1 MNEKLKELYP
11 QRETEANRDGIVA
24 IEIEAEA
31 YNEAFPIIDDWLV
44 ENDGSLRYFGMEF
57 KSRRPVKETSLSEQL
72 DTLIKGVK
80 NIKFVENSP
89 RTSVHVHVNVLGLT
103 PSEIWT
109 AVTAGWLL
117 EPAMFRMC
125 APKRSGNLFCLRLQD
140 AKGLLQLV
148 EQDIEQSMA
157 DTGTLPFNIFRSNA
171 YRYANLNIASVYK
184 FGSLEVRALH
194 GTFDKD
200 LIETWAKMCIA
211 FVHRSKQYGTPEKL
225 FDFVANNGY
234 DAFVKSVLGTDL
246 MEKLP
251 KISEQEYGDQMERV
265 LPMVLLCDWDKYAK
279 HKWNKK
285 KDAKIK
291 KKTEEI
297 LNNVPRNVVLNREI
311 REMDRARLRG
321 HGADAIIVDE
331 VREAV
336 FDRADPEFADDGI

>member
-11 QRETEANRDGIVA
+11 QRETEANREGIVA

-31 YNEAFPIIDDWLV
+31 YNEAFPVIKDWLV

-57 KSRRPVKETSLSEQL
+57 KSRKPVKETALSSQL
-72 DTLIKGVK
+72 DTLIDGVK

-140 AKGLLQLV
+140 AKGLFRLIEQDVEESLV
-148 EQDIEQSMA
+148 E
-157 DTGTLPFNIFRSNA
+157 GGHFPFNTFRSNA

-184 FGSLEVRALH
+184 FGSLEIRALH

-211 FVHRSKQYGTPEKL
+211 FVHRAKQYGTPEKL

-251 KISEQEYGDQMERV
+251 KISEQEYVEQMERV
-265 LPMVLLCDWDKYAK
+265 LPMVLLCDWNKYTK
-279 HKWNKK
+279 QKWVKK
-285 KDAKIK
+285 KEVKQR
-291 KKTEEI
+291 KTAEAMLEEAMNDMNRRV
-297 LNNVPRNVVLNREI
+297 NN
-311 REMDRARLRG
+311 RLRG
-321 HGADAIIVDE
+321 Q
-331 VREAV
+331 
-336 FDRADPEFADDGI
+336 RADVTMADDVQEAHPIPAEFDGDDI